1 MHETGE
7 EVGGGGGSRG
17 RRNGRGGGERE
28 AGGREE
34 EEEWTWG
41 NIPAG
46 PPIMD
51 RDQVC
56 ERLSPDTPG
65 PAQK

>member
-1 MHETGE
+1 MEEEAEEEGTGGE
-7 EVGGGGGSRG
+7 EEKGKQVEG
-17 RRNGRGGGERE
+17 R
-28 AGGREE
+28 E

-65 PAQK
+65 SAQK